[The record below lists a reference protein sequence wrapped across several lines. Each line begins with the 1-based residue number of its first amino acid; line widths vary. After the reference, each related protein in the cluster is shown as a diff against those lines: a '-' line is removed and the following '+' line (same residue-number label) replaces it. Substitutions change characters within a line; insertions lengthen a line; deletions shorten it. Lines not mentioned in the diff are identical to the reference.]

1 MKDRAVRIVNRLHS
15 NVYRRTDGRIG
26 SHLRKAP
33 VLLLTT
39 AGRKSGKARTVPLV
53 YLSDGARIVVV
64 ASYGGDDRSPQW
76 FHNLVADPKVTVEVL
91 GTRREMRAEVANAD
105 DKARLW
111 PKLVKMYR
119 AYATYQQRTEREIPV
134 VILREID
141 PG

>member
-1 MKDRAVRIVNRLHS
+1 M
-15 NVYRRTDGRIG
+15 
-26 SHLRKAP
+26 
-33 VLLLTT
+33 
-39 AGRKSGKARTVPLV
+39 PLV
-53 YLSDGARIVVV
+53 YLSDGARLVVV